1 MRLRDMVKFGLPES
15 IIDAWTSRQGDYLLP
30 LQEEAI
36 KAGLLTAES
45 DGRFPN
51 LLISAPTSA
60 GKSFCGEMAAVVS
73 LLRREKAVIL
83 LPLKSIA
90 EEKHSYFR
98 GSYQPLGIKTLIVT
112 ADHPENDARFANGDF
127 DLALAIYEKFNRLLT
142 VNLDILQRIGL
153 VVIDE
158 LQMVSD
164 PQRGPELEMAL
175 GKILSSGYHP
185 RLIALSAVLDDESEL
200 ASWLSCRVVR
210 ETVRPVDLLQGI
222 ATGGHF
228 SFRSF
233 NSGLEGREEF
243 PVGGEGD
250 SLAES
255 LINFLKQSKSQKL
268 VFLKSRRDTIEAAFK
283 LAAAVGWKEAR
294 QALIR
299 LEGEETSFL
308 VRALRQ
314 TLSRGVAFH
323 NADLTPRQ
331 RRAIE
336 HGYQRGEIRVI
347 FSTTTLAM
355 GVNLPAEM
363 VLLETVKYSSGSFGH
378 QASLMPISAAEYQ
391 SIAGRAGRFGLDPAG
406 KPGKAVVL
414 AGSDFEHEVLWT
426 QYIDSKRSEPVV
438 SALGHK
444 NLDDVIL
451 DLIVSGFGSALE
463 RSLSSLLY
471 WRQGNRFD
479 GARLD
484 GALNNLSSL
493 GLVREPLQP
502 TPLGTASAESG
513 LSAATCHHYVKLLDR
528 RFPGSSVGWLFLAL
542 AAREFDMSR
551 AWMTWREYHQRLYE
565 RMLHERFCD
574 YLGEIASY
582 ADLRIGRE
590 PLDFR
595 TSAILKAVFLLSDW
609 AAGRGVEE
617 LEKAYQ
623 LHHGQVI
630 NLAEMAAWLLRSLG
644 RIIYAT
650 DCSSSIPT
658 RLEDLAFSVQFG
670 VDAEMKDIHR
680 LAGAV
685 LNRPDYR
692 LLRENNIISVNEL
705 IRAAESRLPEIIK
718 PESKLKRLASKI
730 NRLAKEDNM
739 NGEFRHRAYDAGTG
753 SASVGEQR
761 SGHPCSLELDGTYE
775 RERYLVKIDGF
786 PVRLTGKSFKFLA
799 KLAFARLAGGEGWTY
814 KDDLEAG
821 FNQAR
826 YLYRLKK
833 EMKEGGFSWAIFE
846 NNRLGYYRLA
856 LESSRIRINVEN
868 LKNHPDYEVRQ
879 GVDQLAL
886 RVAV

>member
-1 MRLRDMVKFGLPES
+1 MRLKDVAKFDIPES
-15 IIDAWTSRQGDYLLP
+15 IIDAWIGRQGDYLLP
-30 LQEEAI
+30 LQENAI
-36 KAGLLTAES
+36 RAGLLTAKS
-45 DGRFPN
+45 DGRLPS

-90 EEKHSYFR
+90 EEKYDYFR
-98 GSYQPLGIKTLIVT
+98 KCYRPLGIRTLIVT
-112 ADHPENDARFANGDF
+112 ADHPETDGRFAEGDF

-142 VNLDILQRIGL
+142 VNVDVLQRVGL
-153 VVIDE
+153 VVVDE
-158 LQMVSD
+158 LQMISD
-164 PQRGPELEMAL
+164 RQRGPELEMAL

-200 ASWLSCRVVR
+200 ADWLGCEVIR

-222 ATGGHF
+222 ASGGHF
-228 SFRSF
+228 TFRSF

-243 PVGGEGD
+243 PVSGNGG

-255 LINFLKQSKSQKL
+255 LINFLKQSKSRKL

-283 LAAAVGWKEAR
+283 LAAAVGWKEAKE
-294 QALIR
+294 ALAR

-314 TLSRGVAFH
+314 TLSRGIAFH
-323 NADLTPRQ
+323 NADLTPQQRQ
-331 RRAIE
+331 AIE

-363 VLLETVKYSSGSFGH
+363 VLLETVKYSSGNFGH
-378 QASLMPISAAEYQ
+378 RGSLVPISAAEYQ
-391 SIAGRAGRFGLDPAG
+391 NIAGRAGRFGLDPSG
-406 KPGKAVVL
+406 KPGRAVVL
-414 AGSDFEHEVLWT
+414 ADSDFEHEVLWA
-426 QYIDSKRSEPVV
+426 QYIDAGRGEPVV
-438 SALGHK
+438 STLSGK
-444 NLDDVIL
+444 NQDDVVL
-451 DLIVSGFGSALE
+451 DMVASGFAGTLKQ
-463 RSLSSLLY
+463 SLSNLLY
-471 WRQGNRFD
+471 YRQGNQISHAQLERI
-479 GARLD
+479 LD
-484 GALNNLSSL
+484 ELAAL
-493 GLVREPLQP
+493 GLIRQPLQP

-513 LSAATCHHYVKLLDR
+513 LSTGTCHRYVQLIDR
-528 RFPGSSVGWLFLAL
+528 RFPESLVGWLFLGL
-542 AAREFDMSR
+542 TAREFDISR
-551 AWMTWREYHQRLYE
+551 AWMTRSEYRQRLYE
-565 RMLHERFCD
+565 RMLHQHFCD
-574 YLGEIASY
+574 HLSEIASY
-582 ADLRIGRE
+582 ADVSVGRE
-590 PLDFR
+590 PLDFK

-609 AAGRGVEE
+609 AGGRGVEE

-623 LHHGQVI
+623 LHHGQII
-630 NLAEMAAWLLRSLG
+630 NLAETAAWLLRSLG

-650 DCSSSIPT
+650 NCSSSIPA
-658 RLEDLAFSVQFG
+658 RLEDLSFSVHFG
-670 VDAEMKDIHR
+670 IDAEMRDIHR
-680 LAGAV
+680 LTGAI
-685 LNRPDYR
+685 LSRPDYR
-692 LLRENNIISVNEL
+692 LLRENNILSLNEL
-705 IRAAESRLPEIIK
+705 MKAADGRLLEIIK
-718 PESKLKRLASKI
+718 PESKLKRLVSRI

-739 NGEFRHRAYDAGTG
+739 NGKFRDRAYGVDNRA
-753 SASVGEQR
+753 ASIGACR
-761 SGHPCSLELDGTYE
+761 SGYPCSLELDGAYE

-799 KLAFARLAGGEGWTY
+799 KLALARLAAGDGWIY

-826 YLYRLKK
+826 YLYRLKT

-856 LESSRIRINVEN
+856 LEPSRIRMNVEN

-879 GVDQLAL
+879 GVDQVAL
-886 RVAV
+886 RMAI